1 MIKRI
6 ADQLLAERRR
16 DAERVRMSRGEATS
30 ELVDQ
35 LMELYCDWR
44 TRCSE
49 VRTTYTRFAQAG
61 APDRASAFAA
71 YSAALD
77 REERACDSYA
87 AQIRL
92 IQARI

>member
-16 DAERVRMSRGEATS
+16 DAERVRMSRGETTS

-35 LMELYCDWR
+35 LMDLYCDWR

-49 VRTTYTRFAQAG
+49 VRMTYTRFVQAG
-61 APDRASAFAA
+61 GSDRASAFAA
-71 YSAALD
+71 YTAALD